1 MDDFLKRFHYCINF
15 IDLCLWIVGIGS
27 VLLFRILEIE
37 NGTLFF
43 TIFSKFFEITMVRV
57 FFIPVEPILLL
68 IILMRDIYHRTSW
81 REVWRTIVVFL
92 LNLILGFAYLGFF
105 ISSTGI

>member
-1 MDDFLKRFHYCINF
+1 MNTPLKKTYFWVNLINS
-15 IDLCLWIVGIGS
+15 CLWVIGIGS

-43 TIFSKFFEITMVRV
+43 AIFSKFFEITMLRA

-68 IILMRDIYHRTSW
+68 IILMRDICHRTSW
-81 REVWRTIVVFL
+81 KEVWRTLVVFL
-92 LNLILGFAYLGFF
+92 INLILGFAYLGFF